1 MSRGAR
7 WRSRLLRESEARPPE
22 APNATRDNE
31 RVSGMLKRARRTSR
45 PFLTRSPP
53 RLVLAASAIILA
65 LADRGAMFRLEF
77 TPVAMDD
84 LQAMSL

>member
-1 MSRGAR
+1 
-7 WRSRLLRESEARPPE
+7 
-22 APNATRDNE
+22 
-31 RVSGMLKRARRTSR
+31 MLKRARRTSR